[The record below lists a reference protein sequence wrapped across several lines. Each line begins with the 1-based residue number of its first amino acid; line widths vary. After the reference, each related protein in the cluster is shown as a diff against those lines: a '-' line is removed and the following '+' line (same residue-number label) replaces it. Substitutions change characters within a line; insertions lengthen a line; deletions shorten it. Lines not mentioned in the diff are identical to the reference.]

1 MIPLLGLAAL
11 LAQAPEGVTRVS
23 ARIAADCSTI
33 DFEVSFSAPGA
44 QGPLLLYLPAERY
57 RHIPEGLRPS
67 DVREAFPGGFDT
79 GGFAQLTVEVDG
91 RPVQGERVQLQGEPF
106 LSLGE
111 AIGHPARIVVR
122 GSLLV
127 PERYGA
133 FGRVGRVLTL
143 GGGWFPRLGAPGVA
157 PEPGPLSFELDVPAD
172 LSLVLGP
179 RWSPSQGEE
188 GRRHVSLEVVAADA
202 ALILRPASARVLHF
216 AEGRAQFLT
225 GPASALVKP
234 SDAPVLVR
242 ELQKAVEDA
251 IRFTP
256 ELPGAP
262 AFTSEEPLV
271 LVEAPLR
278 HELAAAVGGVV
289 LVSDRA
295 FRMIEVDR
303 FLRFHR
309 FPVLKEVFAAL
320 WARQPGAD
328 PVGFRSSFLGSYATD
343 RYVAHVFG
351 VAEDAFDVLSIVSF
365 IPSVDLMLYA
375 PDLPFMSA
383 YFRSTPG
390 ADPLAIDLV
399 DAPLGYPSGQRIYAK
414 LIDRFG
420 IARTHAIAEA
430 VAGGASIRSAA
441 QPSFEEEPG
450 GAIASLDAFF
460 ETWLGAYPSVAYVLD
475 GYGTGED
482 GRAFARIKRLGARV
496 AEPITVRLVASDGSE
511 RRVVATATSAELR
524 TVTATLSAALDLVE
538 IDPDGRL
545 TESPQPGAV
554 SPKYLHRSSPRWK
567 ILLNNFAILFA
578 ATEGAIET
586 ALDVGLARVHD
597 PHWSFGARAEY
608 ASDAVSGTL
617 RGSYSFGELVTPS
630 RLAWSAGLFLDG
642 AYLRPGFAGVKEG
655 GGAISVGASFGYDD
669 RQSSWAPESGT
680 GLRLGV
686 AYQRILGE
694 TTDGITS
701 DSVGLSLRFLRQWRL
716 GARHQISV
724 RASIAGYLAGRPQT
738 QLLYSLGGRTGV
750 RGYASTAE
758 LGRVRGILSAEW
770 LHPLAPR
777 LDINGFYIAW
787 VTGLD
792 GALYGDVGL
801 VGDDFEEAIR
811 GPIFGDV
818 GYGLRLYIEYFGV
831 RPGVMAIDVAFPLV
845 RARGATELGP
855 PALYIAFSQSFFAF

>member
-1 MIPLLGLAAL
+1 MSPLLGLAL
-11 LAQAPEGVTRVS
+11 LLSLAPEGTTRVS
-23 ARIAADCSTI
+23 ARIAQDCSTI
-33 DFEVSFSAPGA
+33 DFEVSLSAPR
-44 QGPLLLYLPAERY
+44 QRGPLLIYLPAERY
-57 RHIPEGLRPS
+57 RHVPAGLRPS
-67 DVREAFPGGFDT
+67 DLREAFPGEIDS
-79 GGFAQLTVEVDG
+79 GGFSGLSVEVDG
-91 RPVQGERVQLQGEPF
+91 RPVQAERVELGEEPF
-106 LSLGE
+106 LRLEGPPE
-111 AIGHPARIVVR
+111 ASRIVVR
-122 GSLLV
+122 GTLLV
-127 PERYGA
+127 PERYGP

-143 GGGWFPRLGAPGVA
+143 GGGWFPRLGGPGLAPD
-157 PEPGPLSFELDVPAD
+157 PGRLALEVDLPAD
-172 LSLVLGP
+172 LSMVLGP
-179 RWSPSQGEE
+179 RWSPSQGEL
-188 GRRHVSLEVVAADA
+188 GRRQFSAELWAADV
-202 ALILRPASARVLHF
+202 ALIVRPASARVLHF

-225 GPASALVKP
+225 GPASALVKGVE
-234 SDAPVLVR
+234 APVLVR

-256 ELPGAP
+256 ELPGSP
-262 AFTSEEPLV
+262 SFTRAEPLI

-320 WARQPGAD
+320 WARGQGAD
-328 PVGFRSSFLGSYATD
+328 PPGFRSSFLGSYATD

-351 VAEDAFDVLSIVSF
+351 FAEDAFDVLSIVSF

-383 YFRSTPG
+383 YFRTTPG
-390 ADPLAIDLV
+390 LDPLAVDLV

-420 IARTHAIAEA
+420 LAVTHAIAAE
-430 VAGGASIRSAA
+430 VAAGASIRAA
-441 QPSFEEEPG
+441 AAARFESPAAAE
-450 GAIASLDAFF
+450 AFF
-460 ETWLGAYPSVAYVLD
+460 ETWLGPYPSVAYALD

-482 GRAFARIKRLGARV
+482 GRAFARIRRLGARI
-496 AEPITVRLVASDGSE
+496 AEPITVRFVASDGSE

-538 IDPDGRL
+538 LDPDGRL
-545 TESPQPGAV
+545 TETPQPGAL

-608 ASDAVSGTL
+608 ASDAISGAL
-617 RGSYSFGELVTPS
+617 RASYSFGELVTPS

-642 AYLRPGFAGVKEG
+642 AYLQPGFAGVKEG
-655 GGAISVGASFGYDD
+655 GGAISVGASLGYDD
-669 RQSSWAPESGT
+669 RQSIWAPESGT

-686 AYQRILGE
+686 AYQRILGQ
-694 TTDGITS
+694 TTEGLTS

-716 GARHQISV
+716 GARHQLSV
-724 RASIAGYLAGRPQT
+724 RASLAGYLAGRPQT
-738 QLLYSLGGRTGV
+738 QLLYSLGGRTGI
-750 RGYASTAE
+750 RGYASSAE

-792 GALYGDVGL
+792 GALYGDIGL
-801 VGDDFEEAIR
+801 VGDDLEEAIR
-811 GPIFGDV
+811 GPVFGDV
-818 GYGLRLYIEYFGV
+818 GYGLRFYIEYFGV
-831 RPGVMAIDVAFPLV
+831 RPGVMAIDVALPLV

-855 PALYIAFSQSFFAF
+855 PALYIAFTQSFFAF